1 MGLVAKMRG
10 EGGIPGP
17 YLLVLAEPLL
27 INKPILDTRHGR
39 YAVDGDKADTAHPLH
54 PEKFTIKVGRQTRTQ
69 HEL

>member
-1 MGLVAKMRG
+1 MRG

-17 YLLVLAEPLL
+17 YLPVLAEPLL